1 MADEGLRYDC
11 MVENALRGVVRD
23 VLRYVA
29 ERGLPGSH
37 HFYITF
43 RTDHP
48 DVLVPEHLRARF
60 PHEMT
65 IILQYQFW
73 GLEVSQEAFGVT
85 LSFSDVSERLTV
97 PFASVTAF
105 ADPSVRFGLQFDS
118 GTLAEADEG
127 ESAVGGTGL
136 ATVQPDESEGS
147 EQGKSDEP
155 AEETHGKAEET
166 HGKIVSLNTF
176 RKKPGG

>member
-23 VLRYVA
+23 VLSYVA

-127 ESAVGGTGL
+127 ESAAGATSL
-136 ATVQPDESEGS
+136 ATVRPDESEGS

-155 AEETHGKAEET
+155 AEETHGK
-166 HGKIVSLNTF
+166 IVSLNTF
-176 RKKPGG
+176 RKKPSG